1 MGLGRKLHSMDADR
15 GRGAHLTELAALF
28 LRLGALAFGGPAAH
42 IAMLQD
48 EVVERRRWLTRD
60 EFLDLLAVTNLLPGP
75 NSTEMAIIVGYRRAG
90 WPGLLIA
97 GVCFI
102 LPAALIVTA
111 CAWAYVNYG
120 QVPAV
125 GAVLYGVKPVILAV
139 IAQAVWNLGK
149 SAVKS
154 RWLAALGLLAA
165 ALHLAGTHELAL
177 LFGLATVAG
186 LARWLAT
193 SPRPSARPLLGLAAV
208 GAGLIAVPQLITRMA
223 VGSAEFG
230 LGPLFVVFAKIGSI
244 LYGSGYVLL
253 AFLQADLVD
262 RLHWLTPSQLLD
274 AVAVGQVTPGPVF
287 TTATFVGYL
296 LGGGAGAVVATVG
309 IFLPSF
315 CLVALGERL
324 VGWLRRSELAGAFLD
339 GLVAAS
345 LGLMA
350 AVAVQ
355 LGRDAVVDLVTA
367 LTAAV
372 AALLLIRWRVNA
384 TWLILAG
391 AVVGLLA

>member
-165 ALHLAGTHELAL
+165 ALHFAGTHELAL

-186 LARWLAT
+186 LARWQAT

-208 GAGLIAVPQLITRMA
+208 GAGLIAVPWLITRMA

-296 LGGGAGAVVATVG
+296 LGGGAGAAVATVG